1 MHTTQTYRKCG
12 FSKNAA
18 ILSLSPMVSP
28 LREFSATYS
37 RAVQFSGDD
46 TNFEDI
52 LKEIFGHVSVI
63 QEKKK
68 VSNKCIT

>member
-1 MHTTQTYRKCG
+1 
-12 FSKNAA
+12 
-18 ILSLSPMVSP
+18 MVSP

-68 VSNKCIT
+68 KYWTNVLLKQNSCLPGAPAKL